1 MFLIKKNKWLD
12 NQGVK
17 FSKQQEMDYTYTNID
32 KLVRLSLGENA
43 HFDNALFYNGDY
55 SISLEKAQD
64 QKCAF
69 VCEQLRITK
78 DSKVLDLGC
87 GWGGFLKYLQ
97 NIGAKGIGVTL
108 SEAQAAACKKN
119 GFEVYLKDMRSITP
133 DDFGTFDAV
142 TAIGSFEH
150 LASVEDHLNGN
161 QDRVYQNFFK
171 QVADL
176 LPKGGRFYIQ

>member
-87 GWGGFLKYLQ
+87 GWGGNREF
-97 NIGAKGIGVTL
+97 
-108 SEAQAAACKKN
+108 
-119 GFEVYLKDMRSITP
+119 
-133 DDFGTFDAV
+133 
-142 TAIGSFEH
+142 
-150 LASVEDHLNGN
+150 
-161 QDRVYQNFFK
+161 
-171 QVADL
+171 
-176 LPKGGRFYIQ
+176 